1 MIILSIFIT
10 LTYLILIGS
19 FIIGFNKIKHF
30 SIKNIP
36 EETTFSIII
45 PFRNE
50 AQNLPFLLQS
60 ITKLKYATA
69 FFEIIFLDD
78 DSSDAS
84 VNTINNWAQK
94 NKTVNITIIK
104 NVRQSNSPK
113 KDAITHAI
121 NHASKNWILT
131 TDADCL
137 LPQHWL
143 NCFNQYI
150 KKTNAL
156 CIAAP
161 VTYSATNTFL
171 NQFQLLDFFS
181 LQGAT
186 IGGFG
191 IKKPFLCNGANFGYK
206 KDLFLKLNGFNGNNN
221 IASGDDI
228 FLLEKVLKHYPKQ
241 LYYLKSKYAI
251 VTTNPQET
259 IKKLVSQR
267 LRWASKTSHY
277 NNAFGKLS
285 GLIVLLINA
294 FIVITTIAVF
304 LNAIHIKNLVYILFI
319 KASIDF
325 LLIYKT
331 AVFFNQK
338 QVLKSYFLAL
348 IIYPFF
354 STYIAFISTFKTYKW
369 KDRAFKK

>member
-1 MIILSIFIT
+1 MILLSIFTT
-10 LTYLILIGS
+10 LIYLVLIGS
-19 FIIGFNKIKHF
+19 FIIGFNKIKLF

-60 ITKLKYATA
+60 ITKLKYATT
-69 FFEIIFLDD
+69 FFEIIFVDD

-84 VNTINNWAQK
+84 VSIINKWAQK
-94 NKTVNITIIK
+94 NTFINISIIK
-104 NVRQSNSPK
+104 NIRHSNSPK
-113 KDAITHAI
+113 KDAITLAI
-121 NHASKNWILT
+121 NHASKDWILT
-131 TDADCL
+131 TDADCH
-137 LPQHWL
+137 LPPHWL
-143 NCFNQYI
+143 NSFNQYI

-161 VTYSATNTFL
+161 VTYNPTNTFL
-171 NQFQLLDFFS
+171 NRFQLLDFFS

-206 KDLFLKLNGFNGNNN
+206 KDLFLELNGFSGNNN

-228 FLLEKVLKHYPKQ
+228 FLLEKVLKHHPKQ
-241 LYYLKSKYAI
+241 LHYLKSKHAI
-251 VTTNPQET
+251 VTTNSQET

-277 NNAFGKLS
+277 NNVFGKLA

-294 FIVITTIAVF
+294 FIVITTIVVF
-304 LNAIHIKNLVYILFI
+304 LNSIHIKTLLYMLFI

-325 LLIYKT
+325 LLIYIT
-331 AVFFNQK
+331 AVLCCISATTQK
-338 QVLKSYFLAL
+338 ELQQSLN
-348 IIYPFF
+348 P
-354 STYIAFISTFKTYKW
+354 
-369 KDRAFKK
+369 